1 MKRTFDTPEDLYTA
15 FEEYRDFVKSNP
27 KLVQK
32 LAYNQVV
39 NIEHELP
46 LTLQGFETFVSADLS
61 RYLSAK
67 KGTTYEHYAITIRRI
82 KKEIQSDQLQGAL
95 IGTFNANLVSRL
107 VGLHAKETAENLRA
121 RMDIEAEAKRKGLT
135 FSTPEIIF
143 IKTKE

>member
-1 MKRTFDTPEDLYTA
+1 MNRTFETPEELMSA
-15 FEEYRDFVKSNP
+15 FEEYVEHVKSNP
-27 KLVQK
+27 KLIQK

-46 LTLQGFETFVSADLS
+46 LTIQGFETYVKADLS

-82 KKEIQSDQLQGAL
+82 KKFIQSDQLQGAL
-95 IGTFNANLVSRL
+95 IGTFNANIVSRL

-135 FSTPEIIF
+135 ITAPEIIF
-143 IKTKE
+143 IKTHQ

>member
-1 MKRTFDTPEDLYTA
+1 MKRTFDTPEELMSA

>member
-1 MKRTFDTPEDLYTA
+1 MKRTFDTPEDLMSA